1 MPTYIFKDKN
11 SEEIFEFKMKM
22 SELDIFKKKNPK
34 LVQLPTAPSFRLKG
48 SGWYETDFKT
58 GTKKNISKEDSKKEV
73 SADNVTNKKTSNGKI
88 KEDDTKKE
96 TKEKKST
103 LSK

>member
-22 SELDIFKKKNPK
+22 SELVIFKKKNPK

-58 GTKKNISKEDSKKEV
+58 GKKKNISKEDSKKEV
-73 SADNVTNKKTSNGKI
+73 SADNVTNKKASNGKI

>member
-22 SELDIFKKKNPK
+22 SELDIFKKKNPN

>member
-58 GTKKNISKEDSKKEV
+58 GKKKNISTKDAHKNDKSKESSKSDSKKG
-73 SADNVTNKKTSNGKI
+73 SKQDKISN
-88 KEDDTKKE
+88 
-96 TKEKKST
+96 
-103 LSK
+103 